1 MDNHYQEFEDIVEIL
16 KKASP
21 EELHTIIIFIRAF
34 LGER

>member
-1 MDNHYQEFEDIVEIL
+1 MDKHYQEFEDIVEML
-16 KKASP
+16 KKASS

>member
-1 MDNHYQEFEDIVEIL
+1 MDNQNQEFNDIVEML